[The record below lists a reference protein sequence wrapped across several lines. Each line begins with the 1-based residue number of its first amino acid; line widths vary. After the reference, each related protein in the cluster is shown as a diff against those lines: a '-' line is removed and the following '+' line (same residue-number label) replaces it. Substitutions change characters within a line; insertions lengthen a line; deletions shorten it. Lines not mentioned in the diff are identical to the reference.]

1 MGLPAP
7 VGVSWIGP
15 PPAGDGANAVDS
27 GSFAAIG
34 PSKPVPILGR
44 GNATLWAA
52 YNSALTTVLGSL
64 AASVAAIGAI
74 AAGCG
79 VKSSLVPPGT
89 TISADT
95 GGNNITLALP
105 TVQLQGVLN
114 ADGSISGL
122 GSTAWLAGAAV
133 SGPNVPAGAIV
144 AAIETPASFP
154 ASSQNEPV
162 TSGVVKLS
170 AAPSAISPTTVP
182 QTFTFALA
190 AACIVAGTDNGAL
203 FTGVPI
209 VFDATVQLERSFD
222 GASTWLATTN
232 WDAAG
237 GTAAVFTG
245 NASLPFFEAEAG
257 VYYRLNCTVYSAV
270 SGVTLNYRLSAT
282 GGASRSL
289 TTGGVI

>member
-162 TSGVVKLS
+162 T
-170 AAPSAISPTTVP
+170 P
-182 QTFTFALA
+182 
-190 AACIVAGTDNGAL
+190 
-203 FTGVPI
+203 GVPI

>member
-89 TISADT
+89 TISANPSMRACT
-95 GGNNITLALP
+95 A
-105 TVQLQGVLN
+105 
-114 ADGSISGL
+114 SC
-122 GSTAWLAGAAV
+122 ST
-133 SGPNVPAGAIV
+133 P
-144 AAIETPASFP
+144 
-154 ASSQNEPV
+154 
-162 TSGVVKLS
+162 
-170 AAPSAISPTTVP
+170 
-182 QTFTFALA
+182 
-190 AACIVAGTDNGAL
+190 
-203 FTGVPI
+203 
-209 VFDATVQLERSFD
+209 
-222 GASTWLATTN
+222 
-232 WDAAG
+232 
-237 GTAAVFTG
+237 
-245 NASLPFFEAEAG
+245 
-257 VYYRLNCTVYSAV
+257 
-270 SGVTLNYRLSAT
+270 
-282 GGASRSL
+282 
-289 TTGGVI
+289 